1 MKRSNG
7 WMFVGI
13 ICIVAL
19 VAVNT
24 AVLAQDWQ
32 EEFNL
37 DARKLSDTGKS
48 DFFENWH
55 CFDKNNKLY
64 SGVYDDDRD

>member
-24 AVLAQDWQ
+24 AVLAWVFWP
-32 EEFNL
+32 ETKPPAKEKSSPSL
-37 DARKLSDTGKS
+37 CPLCKL
-48 DFFENWH
+48 ER
-55 CFDKNNKLY
+55 
-64 SGVYDDDRD
+64 SGR